1 MIAGYTQLLARRY
14 QGKLD
19 DEADLFIKYCVEGV
33 TRMQHLIRD
42 LLDYSRVQTHGSR
55 FEPLALDAAVEWAR
69 LNVESGLGDAAA
81 DVRVD
86 ALPVVEADATQMGQ
100 LFQNLFTNAI
110 KFRGRQDLRIHVGV
124 RKRPGE
130 WHIFVRDNGIGVDP
144 EHRNRIFEIFQ
155 RLHTRQ
161 AYEGTGI
168 GLAICK
174 RIVERHGGRI
184 WVEPS
189 PEGGAT
195 FVFSLP
201 RPPAAPLGPAENSSA
216 GECVAAHDG
225 AAAADVDATLV
236 AGDEAPGRDVAEAA
250 GDGDEDAEDRGA
262 ARDGGEA
269 DEDPDAGAGRAAD
282 EVHAGAAGARNRSS
296 LASR

>member
-14 QGKLD
+14 KGRLD

-55 FEPLALDAAVEWAR
+55 FEPLALDIAVEWAR
-69 LNVESGLGDAAA
+69 SNVESALDDAEA
-81 DVRVD
+81 DITID
-86 ALPVVEADATQMGQ
+86 TLPVVDADATQMGQ
-100 LFQNLFTNAI
+100 LFQNLLTNAI
-110 KFRGRQDLRIHVGV
+110 KFRGDQTLRIHVGA

-130 WHIFVRDNGIGVDP
+130 WQIFVRDNGIGVDP
-144 EHRNRIFEIFQ
+144 EHRGRIFEIFQ

-189 PEGGAT
+189 PDGGAT
-195 FVFSLP
+195 FVFTLP
-201 RPPAAPLGPAENSSA
+201 RLPSDRLDRAPGQTASALASADPDEGGEPSAQNATDPAGDTPETSDEAVHAETSPDEVRA
-216 GECVAAHDG
+216 GEG
-225 AAAADVDATLV
+225 
-236 AGDEAPGRDVAEAA
+236 P
-250 GDGDEDAEDRGA
+250 
-262 ARDGGEA
+262 
-269 DEDPDAGAGRAAD
+269 
-282 EVHAGAAGARNRSS
+282 S
-296 LASR
+296 LATR